1 MKVKVAKGIVNFSG
15 IMVKS
20 GKKFNT
26 YEMLSHEF
34 QRLVGMFQTSNT
46 VVWYVTKGNLA
57 GFVKLGDRWPTAELV
72 ELEVITGGEVLVKWS
87 IGK

>member
-15 IMVKS
+15 IMVRS

-26 YEMLSHEF
+26 YEMLSQEF
-34 QRLVGMFQTSNT
+34 QRLVGMLQTSNT
-46 VVWYVTKGNLA
+46 VIWYVTKGNLA
-57 GFVKLGDRWPTAELV
+57 GVVKLGDKWPTAELI

>member
-15 IMVKS
+15 ILVKS

-26 YEMLSHEF
+26 YEMLSREF
-34 QRLVGMFQTSNT
+34 QRLVGMLQTTNT
-46 VVWYVTKGNLA
+46 VIWYVTKGNLA
-57 GFVKLGDRWPTAELV
+57 GVVKLGDKWPTAELV
-72 ELEVITGGEVLVKWS
+72 ELEVITDGEVLVKWS

>member
-26 YEMLSHEF
+26 YEMLSREF
-34 QRLVGMFQTSNT
+34 QRLVGMLQTSNT
-46 VVWYVTKGNLA
+46 VVWYVTGV
-57 GFVKLGDRWPTAELV
+57 VKLGDRGPTAELV